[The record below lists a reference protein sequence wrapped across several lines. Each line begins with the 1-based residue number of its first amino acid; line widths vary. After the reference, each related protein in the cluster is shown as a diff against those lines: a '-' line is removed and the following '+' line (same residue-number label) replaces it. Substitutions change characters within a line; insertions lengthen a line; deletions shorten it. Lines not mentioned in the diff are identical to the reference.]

1 MGRLLFHLRE
11 LLLAELPGVL
21 VIFLDRLKNE
31 ITIRTITFISS
42 SPLKVQ
48 I

>member
-1 MGRLLFHLRE
+1 MGCLLFHFGE

-21 VIFLDRLKNE
+21 AIFLDRLKNKVS
-31 ITIRTITFISS
+31 IRTITFISS